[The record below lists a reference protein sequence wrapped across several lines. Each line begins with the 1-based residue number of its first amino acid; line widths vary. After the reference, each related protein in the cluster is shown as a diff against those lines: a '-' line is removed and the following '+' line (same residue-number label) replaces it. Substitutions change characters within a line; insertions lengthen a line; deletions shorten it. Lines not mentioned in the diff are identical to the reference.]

1 MKVICKIKY
10 TINCKLIYLRKG
22 NLLVY
27 IKDDTAIV
35 IEKGLSSL
43 RYPESKKY
51 TPAIGYVWLLKKD
64 CSENE
69 TKSEEHGVLP
79 DRLY

>member
-1 MKVICKIKY
+1 MNYNLETFLIYKNGIKLEHLFMKVICKIKY

-51 TPAIGYVWLLKKD
+51 TPAIGYV
-64 CSENE
+64 
-69 TKSEEHGVLP
+69 
-79 DRLY
+79 

>member
-10 TINCKLIYLRKG
+10 TINYKLIYLRKG
-22 NLLVY
+22 NLLIY

-43 RYPESKKY
+43 RCPESKKY
-51 TPAIGYVWLLKKD
+51 TPAIGYV
-64 CSENE
+64 
-69 TKSEEHGVLP
+69 
-79 DRLY
+79 